1 MKRFFC
7 IIIALFALTLSA
19 AIAEN
24 DCPQN
29 CIYCRGKWDCACCY
43 RCTVRNQPS
52 RKAAVSC
59 SAPVST
65 PQPSASDVPRSSPSR
80 GDYTTLSSTAQEQK
94 LLNLLNED
102 RTRNGLSALSM
113 DSELSAL
120 ARAKS
125 QDMLENGYFA
135 HESPTLGNA
144 AAMLDNSGY
153 DYQGVGENIAHHASV
168 EKADAAFLSSPGHR
182 ANMMGSQ
189 WEKVGIGV
197 AEDENGFVYV
207 TELFVR

>member
-1 MKRFFC
+1 MKKFC
-7 IIIALFALTLSA
+7 LILFAFLTLTLTA
-19 AIAEN
+19 ALAEN
-24 DCPQN
+24 DCPYN

-43 RCTVRNQPS
+43 RCTVRNQPA
-52 RKAAVSC
+52 RTAAVSC
-59 SAPVST
+59 SAPAST
-65 PQPSASDVPRSSPSR
+65 PRPSTSDVPRSSPST

-102 RTRNGLSALSM
+102 RTRNGLPALSE

-144 AAMLDNSGY
+144 AAMLDSSGY
-153 DYQGVGENIAHHASV
+153 AYQGVGENIAHHASV

-182 ANMMGSQ
+182 ANVMGSQ

>member
-1 MKRFFC
+1 MKRIC
-7 IIIALFALTLSA
+7 WIIIAFLALTLSA
-19 AIAEN
+19 AMAEN

-43 RCTVRNQPS
+43 RCTVGNQPA
-52 RKAAVSC
+52 RTAAVSC
-59 SAPVST
+59 SAPAST
-65 PQPSASDVPRSSPSR
+65 PRPSTSDVPPSSPST
-80 GDYTTLSSTAQEQK
+80 GDYTTISPTAQEQK

-102 RTRNGLSALSM
+102 RTRNGLPALEM
-113 DSELSAL
+113 DGELSAL
-120 ARAKS
+120 ARTKS

-144 AAMLDNSGY
+144 AAMLTDSGY
-153 DYQGVGENIAHHASV
+153 DYNGVGENIAHHASV

-182 ANMMGSQ
+182 ANMMGKQ
-189 WEKVGIGV
+189 WDKVGIGV
-197 AEDENGFVYV
+197 VEDKNGFVYV

>member
-1 MKRFFC
+1 MKRIC
-7 IIIALFALTLSA
+7 WIIVAFLALTLSA

-24 DCPQN
+24 DCPLN
-29 CIYCRGKWDCACCY
+29 CAYCRGKWDCPCCY
-43 RCTVRNQPS
+43 RCTVQNQTARP
-52 RKAAVSC
+52 AAAAC
-59 SAPVST
+59 SAPT
-65 PQPSASDVPRSSPSR
+65 PQPSIPDEPRSSTST

-102 RTRNGLSALSM
+102 RARNGLPTLSM

-120 ARAKS
+120 ARTKS

-144 AAMLDNSGY
+144 AAMLDDSGY
-153 DYQGVGENIAHHASV
+153 DYNGVGENIAHHANV
-168 EKADAAFLSSPGHR
+168 EKADAAFLSSPAHR
-182 ANMMGSQ
+182 TIMMGRQ
-189 WEKVGIGV
+189 WDKVGIGV
-197 AEDENGFVYV
+197 VEDEHGFVYV